1 MSKKKRNIKA
11 IKSIISGVFAIFIT
25 FWMLQ
30 IDWEHLSSKENSG
43 AIFGVLAGLLIIISL
58 QIKTKESK
66 K

>member
-1 MSKKKRNIKA
+1 MSKKKRNTKL
-11 IKSIISGVFAIFIT
+11 IKSIISGILALFIM
-25 FWMLQ
+25 FWLLQ

-43 AIFGVLAGLLIIISL
+43 AIFGVLAGLLIIIAL

>member
-1 MSKKKRNIKA
+1 MSKKKYNTKLIKN
-11 IKSIISGVFAIFIT
+11 IISGLFALFLL
-25 FWMLQ
+25 FWLFQ
-30 IDWEHLSSKENSG
+30 IDWNHISNKENSG